1 MSPETRNSDTEPPK
15 RLFLPSL
22 AIAVFSAGIS
32 NAVITLLAVDIAKT
46 YFGYSG
52 PAGVAAVSQLTTIN
66 AAAEITFAILLSVLT
81 VRFRYKPLL
90 LIGMALVVAS
100 AVGSFLAP
108 TLLSLAFFLAVEGG
122 GSIVVSIIAFTLVGD
137 FLPAEKRAKAIGYI
151 VSASSVATLIVALLV
166 GFIAGFG
173 GWRYTFLLLALP
185 ISAAGLAMVSSVSP
199 SKPRQQRPA
208 SNGNPFL
215 QNFRIIFMSRSATAC
230 LIANVLTVAGT
241 QVAVF
246 ALAFYQTQFA
256 ASRALVVGIY
266 EMAVI
271 IFIVAPMFSVRLVNK
286 FGSKR
291 IAVLST
297 LSSAFF
303 TIAFFFTPSMWAA
316 IAFDMLHVWFA
327 ATATPAF
334 VCLVLEQVPNSR
346 GTMMSLNTLFNN
358 IGNVLA
364 TAMGGALLAFTSG
377 IYGAVGFVLGSITIA
392 GSAILLF
399 LVKDTAKTL
408 VEPK

>member
-185 ISAAGLAMVSSVSP
+185 ISAAGLGNGFLCFPVQTTSATP
-199 SKPRQQRPA
+199 SQQREPLPA
-208 SNGNPFL
+208 KFQDYLHEQVCYCLFDCQRSHRGRNTSSG
-215 QNFRIIFMSRSATAC
+215 FR
-230 LIANVLTVAGT
+230 
-241 QVAVF
+241 
-246 ALAFYQTQFA
+246 
-256 ASRALVVGIY
+256 VGILSDS
-266 EMAVI
+266 I
-271 IFIVAPMFSVRLVNK
+271 RSLQSV
-286 FGSKR
+286 
-291 IAVLST
+291 
-297 LSSAFF
+297 
-303 TIAFFFTPSMWAA
+303 
-316 IAFDMLHVWFA
+316 
-327 ATATPAF
+327 
-334 VCLVLEQVPNSR
+334 
-346 GTMMSLNTLFNN
+346 
-358 IGNVLA
+358 
-364 TAMGGALLAFTSG
+364 GGRDL
-377 IYGAVGFVLGSITIA
+377 
-392 GSAILLF
+392 
-399 LVKDTAKTL
+399 
-408 VEPK
+408 